1 MESGPGT
8 GTLVYS
14 VMNYS
19 MESGTGMGTFLNYSI
34 ESGTGTG
41 TLPCAGAG
49 NPS

>member
-19 MESGTGMGTFLNYSI
+19 MESGTGTNTL
-34 ESGTGTG
+34 SGITV
-41 TLPCAGAG
+41 
-49 NPS
+49 